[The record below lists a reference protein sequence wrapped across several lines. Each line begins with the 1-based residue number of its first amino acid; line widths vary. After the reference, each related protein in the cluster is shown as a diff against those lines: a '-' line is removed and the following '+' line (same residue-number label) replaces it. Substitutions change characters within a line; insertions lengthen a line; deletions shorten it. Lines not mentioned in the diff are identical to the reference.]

1 MKFIS
6 KLALLIWVLT
16 SCSTTKYVESNNS
29 DMPSSKLPKMVRRLP
44 SSSSSGS
51 CVDLLAES
59 LRQGHHLERSSWDTI
74 NLASQGFID
83 INDLESLKNSKQWL
97 SYLEEAGPKNEEQQE
112 MALTVLAILKKKY
125 PNASEVNL
133 KERFGVL
140 MRFCS

>member
-1 MKFIS
+1 
-6 KLALLIWVLT
+6 
-16 SCSTTKYVESNNS
+16 
-29 DMPSSKLPKMVRRLP
+29 MPSSKLPKMVRRLP